1 MQIWGEPS
9 HLCING
15 WSSWGSRAASSER
28 SAPEAAARISRSTS
42 LVHSCA
48 TWRRAV
54 ISVLT
59 GRWEGCCTGERSRF
73 ESFGKLAGLHVA
85 VGTNGRVRAHLD
97 TYSPFAGAAHDP
109 GCRYSPQRV
118 VAHVATRLSTDLFR
132 FLFWS
137 PARLLTVA
145 AFPAPARAR
154 RFSVWT
160 RNNAVRPRG
169 AGPGSPPAP
178 DPLQCD
184 R

>member
-59 GRWEGCCTGERSRF
+59 GRWGGCCTGERSRF

-132 FLFWS
+132 FLFGHRLDCS
-137 PARLLTVA
+137 PLL
-145 AFPAPARAR
+145 FPAPARAR
-154 RFSVWT
+154 RFSVWA

-169 AGPGSPPAP
+169 A
-178 DPLQCD
+178 
-184 R
+184 